1 MFWGHDQAFW
11 STVIGATILRLITA
25 DYEGFTASSLVRAFA
40 VAAFAIFAAVVFTE
54 PTIAYLSLNAD
65 VYKVPVAAVWALTGE
80 GLIRML
86 MRLTSDFK
94 NLVEAI
100 KLWRGK

>member
-11 STVIGATILRLITA
+11 STVLGATILRLLTA
-25 DYEGFTASSLVRAFA
+25 DYDGLTAVSFFRAFA

-54 PTIAYLSLNAD
+54 PTIAYLTLNPD
-65 VYKVPVAAVWALTGE
+65 VYKVPVAALWALTGE

-94 NLVEAI
+94 NLIEAF